1 MLAALGLAC
10 AGFETLRGQD
20 DPKAPVATKKSETKA
35 PDQAAVKAATEYVKK
50 VHDALY
56 ARTSIR
62 ADIEQTVSMG
72 NQQFFV
78 TGQYVNSG
86 QKLRLNYT
94 IQPDQGVAGS
104 LLEVCDGKELWSLIK
119 VGDTT
124 RVTHR
129 DIQQIK
135 AAVVTNKPTP
145 EVLLTAELGLGGL
158 TALMASL
165 ERNVACRRRS
175 LTSHPRGER
184 R

>member
-1 MLAALGLAC
+1 M
-10 AGFETLRGQD
+10 
-20 DPKAPVATKKSETKA
+20 
-35 PDQAAVKAATEYVKK
+35 
-50 VHDALY
+50 
-56 ARTSIR
+56 
-62 ADIEQTVSMG
+62 MG

-94 IQPDQGVAGS
+94 IEPDQGVAGS